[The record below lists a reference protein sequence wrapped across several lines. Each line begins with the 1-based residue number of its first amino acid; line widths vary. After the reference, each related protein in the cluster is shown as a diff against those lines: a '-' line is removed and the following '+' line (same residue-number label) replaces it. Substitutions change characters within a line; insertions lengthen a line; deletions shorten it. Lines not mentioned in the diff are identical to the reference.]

1 MEEKT
6 IEVVVDGVTIS
17 LEDELPVQVKEFLK
31 RRLER
36 TATFEQPGKRRKP
49 SPSQIV
55 VDLIEGEDE
64 EEIHRAIAEY
74 RKKRR
79 RSKLNTTIDE

>member
-6 IEVVVDGVTIS
+6 IEVVVDGVTIP
-17 LEDELPVQVKEFLK
+17 LEEEEKEFLK

-55 VDLIEGEDE
+55 VNLIEGEDE
-64 EEIHRAIAEY
+64 EEIRREVEAFLEKHR
-74 RKKRR
+74 RN
-79 RSKLNTTIDE
+79 KLNTTNDE

>member
-6 IEVVVDGVTIS
+6 IQVVVDGVTIP
-17 LEDELPVQVKEFLK
+17 LEEESKEFVK

-55 VDLIEGEDE
+55 VDLIEGENE

-79 RSKLNTTIDE
+79 RSKLNTTNDE